1 MKIAFLGT
9 PRFSQIILEKLID
22 SPFRPQLVITSE
34 DEKTGRG
41 QKLDLSPVKK
51 TAAEHNIKVTSRL
64 SDLDPDTNLC
74 ILVAFGKIIP
84 GNILKIPKHG
94 FLNVH
99 PSLLPLYRG
108 PSPIQSAILD
118 GAKETGV
125 TIMKLD
131 EELDH
136 GPILARSKIE
146 IADTDTHESL
156 IVKLAN
162 LGADLLIK
170 TIPDYINKSFELKPQ
185 HHIDAT
191 WTEKITKA
199 TGHINLT
206 NPPNPLSL
214 NRMIRAYFPW
224 PTVWSEI
231 NGKRIK
237 FLPEGKIQMEGK
249 KPMTIKEFLNGYPN
263 YKNLIEKIFK
273 L

>member
-1 MKIAFLGT
+1 MKITFLGT

-22 SPFRPQLVITSE
+22 SPYKPQQVITGE

-41 QKLDLSPVKK
+41 QKLEASPVKK
-51 TAAEHNIKVTSRL
+51 TAAEHNIEFTTNLKK
-64 SDLDPDTNLC
+64 LDPKTDLC

-84 GNILKIPKHG
+84 ADILAIPKFG

-108 PSPIQSAILD
+108 PSPIQSAVLD

-136 GPILARSKIE
+136 GPILAQSKVKIE
-146 IADTDTHESL
+146 DTDTHESL
-156 IVKLAN
+156 ITKLAN

-170 TIPDYINKSFELKPQ
+170 TIPDYTDESIELKPQ

-191 WTEKITKA
+191 WTEKIEKES
-199 TGHINLT
+199 GHIDPL
-206 NPPNPLSL
+206 NPPNPLNL
-214 NRMIRAYFPW
+214 NRMIRAFYPW
-224 PTVWSEI
+224 PTVWTEV
-231 NGKRIK
+231 NEKRIK
-237 FLPEGKIQMEGK
+237 FLPENKIQMEGK
-249 KPMTIKEFLNGYPN
+249 KPMTTKEFLNGYPK
-263 YKNLIEKIFK
+263 YKDLIEK
-273 L
+273 LLR